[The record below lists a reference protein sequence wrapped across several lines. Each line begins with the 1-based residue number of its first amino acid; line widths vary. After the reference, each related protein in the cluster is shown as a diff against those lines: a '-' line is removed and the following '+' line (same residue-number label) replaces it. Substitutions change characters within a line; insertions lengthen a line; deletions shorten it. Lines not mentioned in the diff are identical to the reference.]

1 MCRCL
6 QSAHRSRKAAVG
18 KFAHLSSTVTGTSAP
33 YLTSSRLS
41 LRVTAT
47 YGPPRTS
54 APFSYVSLTFA
65 ILWNLNAV
73 PWFAIVTLLP
83 LGAEESN
90 EKPWM
95 TWPYGANASTV
106 SGRAGSVMVVG
117 GASWAEGERGWP

>member
-1 MCRCL
+1 M
-6 QSAHRSRKAAVG
+6 AHMSTN
-18 KFAHLSSTVTGTSAP
+18 AHLSNTVTGTSAP

-47 YGPPRTS
+47 YGPPLTN

-65 ILWNLNAV
+65 ILWNLKAV
-73 PWFAIVTLLP
+73 PWFAIVTLVP
-83 LGAEESN
+83 FGADESN

-106 SGRAGSVMVVG
+106 SGRAGRVMVEG
-117 GASWAEGERGWP
+117 GVSWAEGDKGCP